1 MKRKKATRKDL
12 EQEIFVLGM
21 KLNQMDKF
29 VGGIAEILNK
39 YIEFGGKSKKFYDGL
54 KEEIKTKDDKDI
66 LHTDKPSK

>member
-1 MKRKKATRKDL
+1 MKRKKATRKDIEKEVFML
-12 EQEIFVLGM
+12 SMQIS
-21 KLNQMDKF
+21 QMDKF

-54 KEEIKTKDDKDI
+54 RKELKKKDDKDI